1 MGKNKTDKKKIILQ
15 DQLYDE
21 ILNGF
26 EEHRLSVK
34 TDDSTVR
41 YTTNQN
47 IRIQK
52 VGFQMLQSPFTKQ
65 ILWYNLDS
73 IFKFA
78 EQMRQQSFVRYFTIL
93 KENEEEDVLEGEDVE
108 NSLGIWKLIGIID
121 KIRTTIQLVKAGK
134 KIYDTAQ
141 DFVYNCKA
149 GGSNDRKKMKNV
161 VETFESSIKAIIDG
175 VLPPSLKSIIKL
187 ADAKIFDKMWDG
199 FVQSIMGSAGEAAA
213 WAAVGFV
220 AAKLTAGVGGAIV
233 GGVRAA
239 QVSARIAKIYS
250 KLKKLYKVSKL
261 IYKGANIAL
270 TIADIIQWDKEDEK
284 KLEEFIDREITQP
297 YLIGARDTTLQK
309 IANLN
314 PADELRE
321 AGALVSEDIS
331 NFFVNIDQVAK
342 ESEEDAEPLSFNRF
356 SKSRLSL
363 NFSNIPDVD
372 DRKVSINYATDDLDY
387 VLDDV
392 YGVKLTDNAKNIID
406 KLPTL
411 VEFRRINQMMTM
423 CAEFVINRQLK
434 LITYVSE
441 YKIPTYDKWEI
452 EMKKWGDFETNLIKA
467 MTNQLNDI
475 QKQELNR
482 ASLENTEEYDKR
494 FAEIEMTWLINNAK
508 QSRIVESHDNNSGFI
523 LNQNSPEPFR
533 PLFQSKYGYLTGVK
547 IDITNENKKAN
558 GYDFLTKDITFNKG
572 DQAGYDVRYIFDEG
586 KCGYKGYTISNLY
599 KVSHVSASQ
608 RRRGEDASGIEEG
621 VSVHE
626 PGYTTLMENFFY
638 LNVAKKEELQVE
650 ESISSNIDKL
660 YNILTRRVVA

>member
-34 TDDSTVR
+34 IDDSTVR

-52 VGFQMLQSPFTKQ
+52 VGYQMLQSPFTKQ
-65 ILWYNLDS
+65 VLWYNLDS

-93 KENEEEDVLEGEDVE
+93 KENEEEDALEGEDVE

-134 KIYDTAQ
+134 KIYDDVQ

-149 GGSNDRKKMKNV
+149 GGTNDKKKMKNV
-161 VETFESSIKAIIDG
+161 IETFETSIKAIIDG
-175 VLPPSLKSIIKL
+175 VLPPSLQAIIKL

-213 WAAVGFV
+213 WAAVGFI
-220 AAKLTAGVGGAIV
+220 AAKLTAGVGGVIV
-233 GGVRAA
+233 GGARAA

-261 IYKGANIAL
+261 IYKGANVAL
-270 TIADIIQWDKEDEK
+270 TVADIIHWDKEDERR
-284 KLEEFIDREITQP
+284 LEEFIDREITQP
-297 YLIGARDTTLQK
+297 HLIGARDATVQK
-309 IANLN
+309 LANLN
-314 PADELRE
+314 PAAELRE
-321 AGALVSEDIS
+321 AGALLSEDIS
-331 NFFVNIDQVAK
+331 SFFVNTDQVAN
-342 ESEEDAEPLSFNRF
+342 ESEEDDEPLSFNRF

-372 DRKVSINYATDDLDY
+372 RRVSINYATDDLDY

-392 YGVKLTDNAKNIID
+392 YGVKLTDNAKNIINN
-406 KLPTL
+406 LPTL
-411 VEFRRINQMMTM
+411 VAFRRINQMMTM
-423 CAEFVINRQLK
+423 CAEFVMNRQLK
-434 LITYVSE
+434 LITYISE
-441 YKIPTYDKWEI
+441 YKIPTYDKWEK
-452 EMKKWGDFETNLIKA
+452 EMNKWGEFESNLIKA
-467 MTNQLNDI
+467 LTNQLNDV

-482 ASLENTEEYDKR
+482 ASLENTEDYDKR
-494 FAEIEMTWLINNAK
+494 FAEIEMTWLINNAR
-508 QSRIVESHDNNSGFI
+508 QTRVVENHDNNGGFI

-533 PLFQSKYGYLTGVK
+533 PLFQSRYGYLTGVK
-547 IDITNENKKAN
+547 IDITNENKNAN
-558 GYDFLTKDITFNKG
+558 GYDFLTNEITFNKG
-572 DQAGYDVRYIFDEG
+572 DQAGYDVRYIFEEG
-586 KCGYKGYTISNLY
+586 KYGYKGYTLSNMY
-599 KVSHVSASQ
+599 TVSYVSASQ
-608 RRRGEDASGIEEG
+608 RRRGEDTSGIKSG
-621 VSVHE
+621 VNVHE

-638 LNVAKKEELQVE
+638 LNIARKEELQVE

-660 YNILTRRVVA
+660 YNILTTRVVA

>member
-26 EEHRLSVK
+26 EEYSLSVK
-34 TDDSTVR
+34 IDDSTVR

-47 IRIQK
+47 TRIQK
-52 VGFQMLQSPFTKQ
+52 VGYQMLQSPFTKQ
-65 ILWYNLDS
+65 VLWYNLNS
-73 IFKFA
+73 IFKFE

-93 KENEEEDVLEGEDVE
+93 KENEEEDALEGEDVE

-121 KIRTTIQLVKAGK
+121 KIRTTIQLIKTGK
-134 KIYDTAQ
+134 KLYDSAQ
-141 DFVYNCKA
+141 HFVYICKA
-149 GGSNDRKKMKNV
+149 GGPNDRKKMKNV
-161 VETFESSIKAIIDG
+161 VERFESSIKAIIDG
-175 VLPPSLKSIIKL
+175 VLPPSLKAIIKL

-199 FVQSIMGSAGEAAA
+199 FVQSIMGSVGEAAA
-213 WAAVGFV
+213 WAAVGFIG
-220 AAKLTAGVGGAIV
+220 AKLTAGVGGAIV
-233 GGVRAA
+233 GGVRAT

-250 KLKKLYKVSKL
+250 KLQKLYKFSKL

-270 TIADIIQWDKEDEK
+270 TIADVIHWDKEDER
-284 KLEEFIDREITQP
+284 KLEQFIDREITQP
-297 YLIGARDTTLQK
+297 HLIGVRDSTLQK

-321 AGALVSEDIS
+321 AGAIVSKDIS
-331 NFFVNIDQVAK
+331 KFFVNIDQVAK
-342 ESEEDAEPLSFNRF
+342 KNEEADEPLSFSRF

-363 NFSNIPDVD
+363 NFSNIPDVN
-372 DRKVSINYATDDLDY
+372 DRKVSINYLTDDLDY

-392 YGVKLTDNAKNIID
+392 YGVKLTDNAKNIIN

-411 VEFRRINQMMTM
+411 VAFRRINQMMTM

-441 YKIPTYDKWEI
+441 YKIPTYEKWET
-452 EMKKWGDFETNLIKA
+452 EMKKWGEFETNLIKA
-467 MTNQLNDI
+467 LTNQLNDI

-482 ASLENTEEYDKR
+482 ASLENTEDYDKR
-494 FAEIEMTWLINNAK
+494 FEEIEMTWLINNTK
-508 QSRIVESHDNNSGFI
+508 QQRIVESHDNNSGFI

-586 KCGYKGYTISNLY
+586 KYGYKGYSIYNSRVINDPNDRID
-599 KVSHVSASQ
+599 S
-608 RRRGEDASGIEEG
+608 IN
-621 VSVHE
+621 E

-638 LNVAKKEELQVE
+638 LNIARKEELQVE

>member
-34 TDDSTVR
+34 IDDSTVR

-52 VGFQMLQSPFTKQ
+52 VGYQMLQSPFTKQ
-65 ILWYNLDS
+65 VLWYNLDS

-78 EQMRQQSFVRYFTIL
+78 EQMRQQSIVRYFTIL
-93 KENEEEDVLEGEDVE
+93 KENEEEDALEGEDVE

-134 KIYDTAQ
+134 KIYDDVQ

-149 GGSNDRKKMKNV
+149 GGTNDKKKMKNV
-161 VETFESSIKAIIDG
+161 IETFETSIKAIIDG
-175 VLPPSLKSIIKL
+175 VLPPSLQAIIKL

-199 FVQSIMGSAGEAAA
+199 FVQSIMGSVGEAAA
-213 WAAVGFV
+213 WAAVGFI
-220 AAKLTAGVGGAIV
+220 AAKLTAGVGGVIV

-270 TIADIIQWDKEDEK
+270 TIADIIHWDKEDER

-297 YLIGARDTTLQK
+297 HLIGARDATVQK
-309 IANLN
+309 LANLN
-314 PADELRE
+314 PAAELRE
-321 AGALVSEDIS
+321 AGALLSEDIS
-331 NFFVNIDQVAK
+331 SFFVNTDQVAN
-342 ESEEDAEPLSFNRF
+342 ESEEDDEPLSFNRF

-372 DRKVSINYATDDLDY
+372 RRVSINYATDDLDY

-392 YGVKLTDNAKNIID
+392 YGVKLTDNAKNIINN
-406 KLPTL
+406 LPTL
-411 VEFRRINQMMTM
+411 VAFRRINQMMIM
-423 CAEFVINRQLK
+423 CAEFVMNRQLK
-434 LITYVSE
+434 LITYLSE
-441 YKIPTYDKWEI
+441 YKIPTYDKWET
-452 EMKKWGDFETNLIKA
+452 EMNKWGKFESNLIKA
-467 MTNQLNDI
+467 LTNQLNDV
-475 QKQELNR
+475 QKQELHR
-482 ASLENTEEYDKR
+482 ASLENNEDYDKR
-494 FAEIEMTWLINNAK
+494 YEEIEMTWLINNAR
-508 QSRIVESHDNNSGFI
+508 QTRVVENHDNNGGFI

-533 PLFQSKYGYLTGVK
+533 PLFQSRYGYLTGVK
-547 IDITNENKKAN
+547 IDITNENKNAN
-558 GYDFLTKDITFNKG
+558 GYNFLTNEITFNKG
-572 DQAGYDVRYIFDEG
+572 DQAGYDVRYIFEEG
-586 KCGYKGYTISNLY
+586 KYGYKGYTLSNMY
-599 KVSHVSASQ
+599 TVSYVSASQ
-608 RRRGEDASGIEEG
+608 RRRGEDASGIKDG
-621 VSVHE
+621 VSIHE

-638 LNVAKKEELQVE
+638 LNIARKEELQVE

-660 YNILTRRVVA
+660 YNILTTRVVA